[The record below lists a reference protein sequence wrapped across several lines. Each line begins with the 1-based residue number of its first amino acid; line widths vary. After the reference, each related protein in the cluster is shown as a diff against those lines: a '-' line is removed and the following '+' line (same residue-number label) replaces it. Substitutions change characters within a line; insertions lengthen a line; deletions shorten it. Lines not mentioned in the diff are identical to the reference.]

1 MQNGISK
8 YETAL
13 QKKFVQENRKCAVME
28 SPVQRIYFLEAGVG
42 FEPTNDGFANRCLRP
57 LGYPANVVV
66 AGRSIHGNGVG
77 VKVKM

>member
-1 MQNGISK
+1 MVVFAKKHYQMRNGGQAS
-8 YETAL
+8 
-13 QKKFVQENRKCAVME
+13 RKLNEKAQ
-28 SPVQRIYFLEAGVG
+28 QRVVATLSEAGVG

-66 AGRSIHGNGVG
+66 AGRSIHGYGAG